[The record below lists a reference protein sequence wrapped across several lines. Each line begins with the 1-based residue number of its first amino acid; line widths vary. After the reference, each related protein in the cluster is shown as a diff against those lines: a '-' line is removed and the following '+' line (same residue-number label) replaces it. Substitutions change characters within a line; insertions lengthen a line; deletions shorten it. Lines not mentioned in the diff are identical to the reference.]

1 MRQARRCAD
10 LSQRELAALAGMKQP
25 NLARIESGAVEPR
38 PETLERILRAARI
51 SPGRALSLWGAL
63 IPPYLS
69 ARGMRRPVV
78 FGPAAKGV
86 DDVDS
91 VLGLLVRPGPETRV
105 WDLPGLRRA
114 LTELLGVG
122 VEVVPDVPEVPVAVT
137 LREDGFPL

>member
-1 MRQARRCAD
+1 
-10 LSQRELAALAGMKQP
+10 MKQP
-25 NLARIESGAVEPR
+25 NVARIESGATEPR

-63 IPPYLS
+63 IPAYIA
-69 ARGMRRPVV
+69 ARGMRRAVV
-78 FGPAAKGV
+78 FGPAAEGI

-91 VLGLLVRPGPETRV
+91 VLGLLVRPGPTTRA